1 MARILKEVFVFHLQ
15 NRWNAL
21 TLENK
26 IDHAHNSETSANQ
39 KELKYDVMWD
49 ADLPLRQID
58 SVCVSLCFRHHS
70 SRVADHVIGG
80 KMWLRVV

>member
-15 NRWNAL
+15 NRWNEL

-26 IDHAHNSETSANQ
+26 IDHAHNSETSANE

-49 ADLPLRQID
+49 ADLPLR
-58 SVCVSLCFRHHS
+58 
-70 SRVADHVIGG
+70 
-80 KMWLRVV
+80 

>member
-26 IDHAHNSETSANQ
+26 IDHAHNSETSLNE

-49 ADLPLRQID
+49 ANLPLRQID
-58 SVCVSLCFRHHS
+58 LVCVPLSIRHHS
-70 SRVADHVIGG
+70 SRVADHVTGD

>member
-26 IDHAHNSETSANQ
+26 IDHVHNSETRANE

-49 ADLPLRQID
+49 ANLPLRQID
-58 SVCVSLCFRHHS
+58 SVCVPLSFRHLS
-70 SRVADHVIGG
+70 PRVADHVIGD